1 MLYCF
6 TPFQSSSCALLLAI
20 GGGIKNHFD
29 FHTFHKTPQIATL
42 CSKTRAFMSHGGND
56 DPILFSHSISFL
68 PNPTSH
74 KNAFAHHGFISLHPC
89 DKQSNER
96 STGGKQW
103 NMPAD
108 EGKGVTARFKDDGR
122 RQTKGLLSAIETLQR
137 ERKELQERVEAVEK
151 RHSEEVGEWAK
162 K

>member
-1 MLYCF
+1 
-6 TPFQSSSCALLLAI
+6 
-20 GGGIKNHFD
+20 
-29 FHTFHKTPQIATL
+29 
-42 CSKTRAFMSHGGND
+42 MSHGGND

-68 PNPTSH
+68 PNPNSH

>member
-1 MLYCF
+1 MSISTLF
-6 TPFQSSSCALLLAI
+6 
-20 GGGIKNHFD
+20 
-29 FHTFHKTPQIATL
+29 FHKTLQIATL
-42 CSKTRAFMSHGGND
+42 SAKTHAFMSHGGNED
-56 DPILFSHSISFL
+56 LILFPHSISFL
-68 PNPTSH
+68 FNSTSH
-74 KNAFAHHGFISLHPC
+74 RNAFTHRSSFSLHPC

-96 STGGKQW
+96 ATCGKQW

-108 EGKGVTARFKDDGR
+108 EGEGVTTCFKDDGC

-137 ERKELQERVEAVEK
+137 ERKELQERMEAAEK